1 MAHIAA
7 CIFID
12 VGYLYPDSWL
22 RNPANGVGFE
32 HDQVWKNYS
41 LGVYW
46 VMTTF
51 TTVGYGDYAGKTSG
65 EYVLSILFE
74 MTGIMFSAFTIGIVS
89 QSFISQTGYSND
101 IAEKLAELDVWLKK
115 IEISR
120 KHESETTTRFIHASL
135 YYEAT
140 EYI

>member
-1 MAHIAA
+1 MMFQFLLVAHIAA

-12 VGYLYPDSWL
+12 VGYLTEQAWL
-22 RNPANGVGFE
+22 RNPANDVGFE
-32 HDQVWKNYS
+32 PHEVWKNYA
-41 LGVYW
+41 LVVYW

-89 QSFISQTGYSND
+89 
-101 IAEKLAELDVWLKK
+101 
-115 IEISR
+115 
-120 KHESETTTRFIHASL
+120 
-135 YYEAT
+135 
-140 EYI
+140 